1 MDFKDMVKA
10 GLDSGKSI
18 YDIAIEMTNALN
30 ETQRELENEDS
41 KDTYINK
48 IDEEFWSAVD
58 SQCLDK
64 DDVAK
69 LALLVYA
76 DDHPEWSKETAEQ
89 FCKQVKGQ
97 LNLLARTVDADMEKA
112 FDKLLEAMDE
122 ELKDIDNNSK
132 KSKDHLCSCG
142 ALGCTGD
149 KAHSKVPSL
158 KDLGDRLSFEISD
171 GDAIKKFFESI
182 GLK

>member
-30 ETQRELENEDS
+30 ETQQELENEDS
-41 KDTYINK
+41 KDTYLTK
-48 IDEEFWSAVD
+48 IDEEFWSAVG
-58 SQCLDK
+58 SQYLGK

-76 DDHPEWSKETAEQ
+76 VDHPEWSKETAER
-89 FCKQVKGQ
+89 FCKQVRGQ
-97 LNLLARTVDADMEKA
+97 LDLLARTVDADMEKA
-112 FDKLLEAMDE
+112 LGKLLEAMDE
-122 ELKDIDNNSK
+122 DLNGIKKPKDYV
-132 KSKDHLCSCG
+132 CSCG

-171 GDAIKKFFESI
+171 GDAIKKFLESI